1 METLLDVGAALIALL
16 CALLLVY
23 GAWLCLPPRQR
34 NRSADAPAPTPT
46 SLRKRVRSISERLSA
61 SSR

>member
-1 METLLDVGAALIALL
+1 METLLDIGAALMALL

-23 GAWLCLPPRQR
+23 GAWLCLPRFQR
-34 NRSADAPAPTPT
+34 RRSADEAAPT
-46 SLRKRVRSISERLSA
+46 SSRKRLRSASERLSA